1 LRSCWPGR
9 TSSTG
14 DAGWTDIA
22 RVTLGTGDALDSLR
36 PGRPSNAGWS
46 LRSCVACIA
55 LVTFRTSN
63 AGGTGDTCWPRWP
76 LLTRSANLSLNALRP
91 DIASVTLVALGTRGS
106 GWTDIAGIAFRACD
120 AR

>member
-1 LRSCWPGR
+1 LWSCWPGR
-9 TSSTG
+9 TGNAS

-36 PGRPSNAGWS
+36 TCRSSNAGWS

-55 LVTFRTSN
+55 LVAFCASHT
-63 AGGTGDTCWPRWP
+63 GGTC
-76 LLTRSANLSLNALRP
+76 RP
-91 DIASVTLVALGTRGS
+91 

>member
-9 TSSTG
+9 TGNAS

-36 PGRPSNAGWS
+36 PCRSSNAGWS

-55 LVTFRTSN
+55 LVTLCTSN

-91 DIASVTLVALGTRGS
+91 DIALVTLITLGTRGS
-106 GWTDIAGIAFRACD
+106 SRTDIAGVALRSCD